1 MNEPM
6 VWSPK
11 KIEDAW
17 EIKQKYGSN
26 ARYISGGTW
35 IQLRWESGEPV
46 PRHLINL
53 GNINEMSQIRLR
65 TNGNGFSIIMGA
77 ASTLSACLNHPD
89 IQKHWPI
96 MVNALG
102 GIASPAVRN
111 QATIGGNLS
120 FGYGDLIPALLVLD
134 ALVTWFD
141 GKQYVTDKLINFLK
155 NTNESSTLVSN
166 LLTEI
171 LLPKAIVTTTFYKKI
186 GRREAFSPSILTVAG
201 TYKLNSNNEIDQPR
215 LALGGGEEL
224 PHRLFLVEDML
235 QGQVPNDALWKR
247 VHAKILELFEP
258 CSDRF
263 TSSQYRKEVAANL
276 LIAGLSGS
284 LV

>member
-11 KIEDAW
+11 KVEEAW

-35 IQLRWESGEPV
+35 IQLRWESGESV
-46 PRHLINL
+46 PEHLIYL
-53 GNINEMSQIRLR
+53 GSINELSQIRLL
-65 TNGNGFSIIMGA
+65 TNGIGLSLKLGA

-89 IQKHWPI
+89 IQKHWHI
-96 MVNALG
+96 IVNALG

-111 QATIGGNLS
+111 QATIGGNIS
-120 FGYGDLIPALLVLD
+120 MGFGDLIPALLVLD

-141 GKQYVTDKLINFLK
+141 GKQYVTDKLINILK
-155 NTNESSTLVSN
+155 NKNGISTLASN

-171 LLPKAIVTTTFYKKI
+171 LISNENETTTFYKKI

-201 TYKLNSNNEIDQPR
+201 TFKLNSNNEIDQPR

-224 PHRLFLVEDML
+224 PHRLFLIEDMI

-247 VHAKILELFEP
+247 VHEKILELFQP
-258 CSDRF
+258 CSDPF
-263 TSSQYRKEVAANL
+263 TSTQYRKEVAANL
-276 LIAGLSGS
+276 LIAGLTGS